1 MSSPGHLIRE
11 ARRAAGLTQIE
22 LAERL
27 GTTQSAIARIESERS
42 NPRVATL
49 ARALSACD
57 RRLTLD
63 ARPRSSS
70 IDETL
75 VASQLRLSPAERIER
90 FKHSYAGARR
100 LALAGRHARG
110 GLA

>member
-1 MSSPGHLIRE
+1 MPSSGRVIRE
-11 ARRAAGLTQIE
+11 ARQAAGLTQSE

-27 GTTQSAIARIESERS
+27 GTTQSAIARLESERS

-49 ARALSACD
+49 AGALSACD
-57 RRLTLD
+57 RRLTID
-63 ARPRSSS
+63 AARLSSD

-75 VASQLRLSPAERIER
+75 VASQLRLSPAERIRR
-90 FKHSYAGARR
+90 FEHSYASARR
-100 LALAGRHARG
+100 LALAGRRARG